1 MANRYANLV
10 GSNKIKDEWQ
20 KINTGFDKVQQD
32 VDQLQADLAQEIAD
46 REAAVEYVDQRVDNI
61 IVGGGPDK
69 DPELVDIR
77 TPDPSY
83 TPLEPISTAGGMT
96 RDMQRQLI
104 QHRVDNARHNTRT
117 SYIASTPGTEYPNG
131 VSYQE
136 AIPANG
142 WPSIGTIVT
151 VKEGNNRC
159 YQLMIEAAN
168 VPVPVARY
176 RSYHTTTGWSD
187 WMVMITDARGSVAS
201 LYETG
206 IWTPTLAGMVTAGSH
221 TYHVQYGYYTR
232 IGNLVTVQFRIHLTA
247 KDPAM
252 AGSVFIRG
260 LPYAALSTGA
270 YTGGGAINLI
280 SNVEL
285 SSGYSAIVYS
295 LAGFEN
301 QIALNQIGNNV
312 QAVGLPSS
320 AIKDGSIISGTISY
334 HIQG

>member
-20 KINTGFDKVQQD
+20 KINTGFDRVQQD

-96 RDMQRQLI
+96 RDMQRQI
-104 QHRVDNARHNTRT
+104 SQGIGVMAKYIFGSNSRGATDWTSGVDNIGKSGIYYITQNRDGLPVSADGYLLHMTNTYVPEVTAAMQLYVPYTQNRIFFRRHNPQQWL
-117 SYIASTPGTEYPNG
+117 AWVELQN
-131 VSYQE
+131 
-136 AIPANG
+136 
-142 WPSIGTIVT
+142 
-151 VKEGNNRC
+151 
-159 YQLMIEAAN
+159 
-168 VPVPVARY
+168 
-176 RSYHTTTGWSD
+176 
-187 WMVMITDARGSVAS
+187 S
-201 LYETG
+201 LSYETG
-206 IWTPTLAGMVTAGSH
+206 SWTPTLAGMDTAGSH

-320 AIKDGSIISGTISY
+320 AIKDNSIIAGTLTY

>member
-10 GSNKIKDEWQ
+10 GSNKIKDEYT
-20 KINTGFDKVQQD
+20 KINTGFDLVQQD
-32 VDQLQADLAQEIAD
+32 VDQLQADLAQEAAD
-46 REAAVEYVDQRVDNI
+46 RAADVQYLNSRVDQI
-61 IVGGGPDK
+61 INDPTPGK

-77 TPDPSY
+77 TPASSY
-83 TPLEPISTAGGMT
+83 TPLGPISTAGAMT

-104 QHRVDNARHNTRT
+104 QHREDNARHNTRT

-131 VSYQE
+131 VSYQD

-142 WPSIGTIVT
+142 WPSIGTVMT

-187 WMVMITDARGSVAS
+187 FFDLWQDGS
-201 LYETG
+201 LQYETG
-206 IWTPTLAGMVTAGSH
+206 IWTPTLAGMDTAGSH

-280 SNVEL
+280 SDVEL

-320 AIKDGSIISGTISY
+320 AIKDNSIIAGTLTY